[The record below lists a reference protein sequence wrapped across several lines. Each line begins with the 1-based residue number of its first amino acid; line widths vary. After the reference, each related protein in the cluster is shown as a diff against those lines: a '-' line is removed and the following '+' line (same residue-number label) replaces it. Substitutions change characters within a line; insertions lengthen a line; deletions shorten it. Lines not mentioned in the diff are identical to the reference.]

1 MELFAI
7 ITVRVTDPLKLSLPR
22 ILAEM
27 SQNQILSSRAES
39 GGWPNSWIE
48 NYSVDTW

>member
-1 MELFAI
+1 MDVNQDP
-7 ITVRVTDPLKLSLPR
+7 TYTDPLKLSLPR

-27 SQNQILSSRAES
+27 SQNQILSSIVES
-39 GGWPNSWIE
+39 GGLLNSLIE